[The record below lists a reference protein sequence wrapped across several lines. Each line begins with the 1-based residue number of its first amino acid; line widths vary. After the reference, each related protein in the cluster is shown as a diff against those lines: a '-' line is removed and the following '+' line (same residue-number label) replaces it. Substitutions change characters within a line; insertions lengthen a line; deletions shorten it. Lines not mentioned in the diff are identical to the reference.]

1 MGWEE
6 GFVTVEYPAER
17 RKGQDRR
24 AQPTR
29 PLSLA
34 SLRGRRRHVRRAEDR
49 EIHRYVDRYDGHLVF
64 LVIAVLLLSTTDAYL
79 TLFIVAM
86 GGVELN
92 PFMAY
97 FMERSPVN
105 FFLVKYGLTAAGLL
119 WLLVHKNFRILG
131 RTVNVRTIL
140 TVIPCL
146 YGLLVLY
153 ELFLIG
159 RGDLF
164 PVLFY
169 PFFL

>member
-1 MGWEE
+1 MRA
-6 GFVTVEYPAER
+6 EYPAER
-17 RKGQDRR
+17 REGPDRR
-24 AQPTR
+24 AEPTR
-29 PLSLA
+29 LLSLA
-34 SLRGRRRHVRRAEDR
+34 SLRGRRRHVRRTEDR
-49 EIHRYVDRYDGHLVF
+49 EIHKYVDRYDGHFVL
-64 LVIAVLLLSTTDAYL
+64 LVIAVLLLSITDAYL

-86 GGVELN
+86 GGLELN

-97 FMERSPVN
+97 FLDRCPVN
-105 FFLVKYGLTAAGLL
+105 FFLVKYGLTAAGIL

-131 RTVNVRTIL
+131 RRVNVRTIL

-159 RGDLF
+159 RGGLF